1 MGTLMAFGSYM
12 PSNQKV
18 SSASAVVVTAD
29 TGVALLAGLAIFPLA
44 FGLGFQPGEGSA
56 LVFETMT
63 EAFSK
68 LGAIGQFVGPL
79 FFFLLA
85 VAAFSSMISILEPS
99 VAFLTQKFSMTR
111 MKATGVILL
120 VCISLSLVSIAGHK
134 ERNNVSVGALDNPFE
149 FMKYFADDFLLLL
162 VGTGM
167 SIFVGWRLQ
176 KVIDAD
182 TMGINNTAMMN
193 LWVFILKWISPIFL
207 MTIWTLGNLQ
217 VLFGYDLLAKVIS
230 FF

>member
-1 MGTLMAFGSYM
+1 
-12 PSNQKV
+12 
-18 SSASAVVVTAD
+18 
-29 TGVALLAGLAIFPLA
+29 
-44 FGLGFQPGEGSA
+44 
-56 LVFETMT
+56 
-63 EAFSK
+63 
-68 LGAIGQFVGPL
+68 
-79 FFFLLA
+79 
-85 VAAFSSMISILEPS
+85 
-99 VAFLTQKFSMTR
+99 
-111 MKATGVILL
+111 
-120 VCISLSLVSIAGHK
+120 
-134 ERNNVSVGALDNPFE
+134 
-149 FMKYFADDFLLLL
+149 MKYFADDFLLLL